1 MTEIILYSFLSV
13 FLISFISFVGALF
26 FLIKKEVFPKILL
39 YFVSFSIGAMLG
51 AAFFHLI
58 PEALELEAN
67 TLFYVLFGFLFS
79 FVLEKFIKWRH
90 CHNPEHLKKDIH
102 PFAYINLIGDAVHNF
117 IDGIIIAASYLVS
130 IPLGIST
137 TFAVMMHEIPQEF
150 GDFAVL
156 LHGGFTK
163 KKALFLN
170 FLTALSAV
178 LGVILTLFIGPENTQ
193 FTSIL
198 IAFAAGNFI
207 YIAAS
212 DLIPELHKENRISK
226 SLLQFFFILLGII
239 IMVNV

>member
-1 MTEIILYSFLSV
+1 MTNIILYSFLSV
-13 FLISFISFVGALF
+13 FIISLISFVGALF
-26 FLIKKEVFPKILL
+26 FLLKDKVFKEVLI

-67 TLFYVLFGFLFS
+67 TLFWILIGFLFS

-90 CHNPEHLKKDIH
+90 CHNPEHFSGNIH
-102 PFAYINLIGDAVHNF
+102 PFAYINLAGDMVHNF
-117 IDGIIIAASYLVS
+117 IDGVIVTASYIIS
-130 IPLGIST
+130 IPLGLST
-137 TFAVMMHEIPQEF
+137 TLAVIMHEIPQEV

-156 LHGGFTK
+156 LHGGFSK

-170 FLTALSAV
+170 FVTALSAV
-178 LGVILTLFIGPENTQ
+178 LGVGIAFIVGPENTQ

-212 DLIPELHKENRISK
+212 DLIPELHKETKISK
-226 SLLQFFFILLGII
+226 SLIQFLFIILGIVI
-239 IMVNV
+239 LYLV

>member
-1 MTEIILYSFLSV
+1 MTNITLYSFVSV
-13 FLISFISFVGALF
+13 IIVSLISFSGALF
-26 FLIKKEVFPKILL
+26 LLLKKEILNKVIM
-39 YFVSFSIGAMLG
+39 YFVSFSVGAMLG

-58 PEALELEAN
+58 PEALELEPNALIYIL
-67 TLFYVLFGFLFS
+67 TGFLFS

-90 CHNPEHLKKDIH
+90 CHNPEHLNSKIH
-102 PFAYINLIGDAVHNF
+102 SFVYINLAGDMVHNF
-117 IDGIIIAASYLVS
+117 IDGIIITASYIVS

-137 TFAVMMHEIPQEF
+137 TIAVMIHEIPQEI

-163 KKALFLN
+163 GKALFLN
-170 FLTALSAV
+170 FVTALTAV
-178 LGVILTLFIGPENTQ
+178 LGVIIALLVGPENTQ

-212 DLIPELHKENRISK
+212 DLIPELHEETKIGR
-226 SLLQFFFILLGII
+226 SLLQFLSII
-239 IMVNV
+239 IGLLIMSFL